1 MSNIPPPDG
10 LPSSFDENAEYQAT
24 PLQKFAKKLI
34 KEPLIPIGCTLT
46 VAAFISATRAIR
58 KGDHHQAQR
67 MFRARVL
74 AQGFTILAIV
84 GGGIYL
90 ADDRK
95 KERQQWALERQQK
108 QQAETQK
115 WIRELEARDAEEK
128 ALQERIARRRELR
141 KAGGGGG
148 SGSGPSAKEDEAAEA
163 ELEAQLAVAEA
174 REAAAAA
181 RVAGHAAGGGVL
193 AALAGMFGGGS
204 GKKTETTPSSTE
216 AAAAAAA
223 AASEPTATNAEAET
237 EKEKPEPRKGARKSH
252 GRSQLDT
259 LGDLFSKRGGGGADG
274 EEKK

>member
-1 MSNIPPPDG
+1 M
-10 LPSSFDENAEYQAT
+10 
-24 PLQKFAKKLI
+24 QKFARKLI
-34 KEPLIPIGCTLT
+34 REPLIPIGCTLT
-46 VAAFISATRAIR
+46 VAAFLSATRAIR

-141 KAGGGGG
+141 KAGGSGGA
-148 SGSGPSAKEDEAAEA
+148 SQAEQDAAEA
-163 ELEAQLAVAEA
+163 ELEAQLAAAEA

-181 RVAGHAAGGGVL
+181 RAAGSQSSGGGIL
-193 AALAGMFGGGS
+193 AALGGMFGGGS
-204 GKKTETTPSSTE
+204 SSSSSSSSKTPNSSTV
-216 AAAAAAA
+216 AATAA
-223 AASEPTATNAEAET
+223 AASEPELESAAAAAADAET
-237 EKEKPEPRKGARKSH
+237 DKEKPEPRKGVRKSH

-259 LGDLFSKRGGGGADG
+259 LGDLFGKRGGGGGGGGADG

>member
-1 MSNIPPPDG
+1 MSNIPPSDG
-10 LPSSFDENAEYQAT
+10 MPSSFDNNEEYQAG
-24 PLQKFAKKLI
+24 PMQKFAKKLI

-58 KGDHHQAQR
+58 KGDHQQAQR
-67 MFRARVL
+67 MFRARVI

-108 QQAETQK
+108 QQEQTER
-115 WIRELEARDAEEK
+115 WIKELEARDAEEK
-128 ALQERIARRRELR
+128 ALRERLARRRELR
-141 KAGGGGG
+141 KAAGGGG
-148 SGSGPSAKEDEAAEA
+148 KEEEAAEA
-163 ELEAQLAVAEA
+163 ELETQLAAAEA

-181 RVAGHAAGGGVL
+181 RVEGQSGGGVL
-193 AALAGMFGGGS
+193 AALGGMFGGG
-204 GKKTETTPSSTE
+204 KKTETPSST
-216 AAAAAAA
+216 ATASQ
-223 AASEPTATNAEAET
+223 ASEPEPAAAPAET
-237 EKEKPEPRKGARKSH
+237 EAVEPRKGARKNH

-259 LGDLFSKRGGGGADG
+259 LGDLFGKRGSGSNG

>member
-1 MSNIPPPDG
+1 MSNLPPSDG
-10 LPSSFDENAEYQAT
+10 MPSSFDENPEYQTT
-24 PLQKFAKKLI
+24 PLQRFAQKLI

-74 AQGFTILAIV
+74 AQGFTVLAIV

-95 KERQQWALERQQK
+95 KEREQWALERQQK
-108 QQAETQK
+108 QQAETAK

-141 KAGGGGG
+141 KAGGGT
-148 SGSGPSAKEDEAAEA
+148 SEEDKKAEA
-163 ELEAQLAVAEA
+163 ELEAQLAAAEA

-181 RVAGHAAGGGVL
+181 RVAGQSSGGGVL
-193 AALAGMFGGGS
+193 AALGGMFGGG
-204 GKKTETTPSSTE
+204 GAKKTDTVAATAAAAPEPELET
-216 AAAAAAA
+216 AAAAAA
-223 AASEPTATNAEAET
+223 EAKTET
-237 EKEKPEPRKGARKSH
+237 DKEKPEPRKGARKSH

-259 LGDLFSKRGGGGADG
+259 LGDLFGKRGGGSDG